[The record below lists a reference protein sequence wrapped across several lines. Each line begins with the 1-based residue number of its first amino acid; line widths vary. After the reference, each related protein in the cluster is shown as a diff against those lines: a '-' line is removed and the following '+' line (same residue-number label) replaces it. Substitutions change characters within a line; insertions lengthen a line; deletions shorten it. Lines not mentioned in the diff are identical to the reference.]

1 LIACDET
8 DVTKSV
14 TLRTRHGFC
23 GSCFA
28 ETLLVIIDE
37 KGEIFC

>member
-1 LIACDET
+1 
-8 DVTKSV
+8 V

-28 ETLLVIIDE
+28 EKDVTLLVIIDE